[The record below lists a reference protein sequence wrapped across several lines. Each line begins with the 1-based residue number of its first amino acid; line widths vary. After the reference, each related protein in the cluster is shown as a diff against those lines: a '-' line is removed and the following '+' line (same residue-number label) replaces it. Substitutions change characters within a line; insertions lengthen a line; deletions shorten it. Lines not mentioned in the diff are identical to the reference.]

1 MIGKDIWTL
10 ILNNKHKDAWIAAC
24 EQLTIY
30 NNTKARREKIAA
42 GFFEKRYRDIIEES
56 KILIQNEKEIS
67 DRDFI
72 NLGIAYWALN
82 DINDAIN
89 SWEESKS
96 AKYVDIGGAVES
108 NILLLFAGLMTNNEL
123 VKKEALN
130 YFNELAKDKSLAWP
144 LPLAKL
150 ISGAMDDNGVI
161 KTLSDIAILKSRQQC
176 QLHFV
181 LALKA
186 FMNGNLEMG
195 KVQFQQSLNQGPF
208 SYLESLYYLSEITL
222 KKL

>member
-123 VKKEALN
+123 VKKEALS

-195 KVQFQQSLNQGPF
+195 KLQFQQSLNQGPF